1 MKVLLDEC
9 APKYL
14 KRALTN
20 HDVQTVQ
27 EAGWA
32 GFENGELLALAQGHF
47 EVFIT
52 ADKNLRYQQNLK
64 ERTIPIIELPSNALA
79 VVKKLVE
86 SIDRLLGQIKKG
98 EYVQMDMP
106 E

>member
-14 KRALTN
+14 KRALIE

-27 EAGWA
+27 EAGWS
-32 GFENGELLALAQGHF
+32 GFENGELLALAQGRF
-47 EVFIT
+47 DVFIT

-64 ERTIPIIELPSNALA
+64 ERTIPIIELPSNTLT
-79 VVKKLVE
+79 VVKKLVQ
-86 SIDRLLGQIKKG
+86 SIDRLLSEIKKG
-98 EYVQMDMP
+98 EYVQMNMP
-106 E
+106 D